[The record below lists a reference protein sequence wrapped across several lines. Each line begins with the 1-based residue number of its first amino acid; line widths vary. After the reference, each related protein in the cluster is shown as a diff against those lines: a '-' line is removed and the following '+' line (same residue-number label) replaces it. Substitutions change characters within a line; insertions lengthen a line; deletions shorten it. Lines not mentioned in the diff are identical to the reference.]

1 MNKEAIT
8 AINCIMNI
16 KISRFVFKLDTFPK
30 PKPLIKYPTLM
41 HREVENPRVSVGN
54 SSKVVAVKM
63 LLTIYKAARVEIV
76 TTYLVYVFSGPKA
89 IRKNRNKDIMLNR
102 DKSEVRRVSDLNR
115 TFENK
120 EARNSVEP
128 RIRTSK

>member
-30 PKPLIKYPTLM
+30 PNPLIKYPTLM

-54 SSKVVAVKM
+54 SSKVVTVKM

-76 TTYLVYVFSGPKA
+76 TTYLV
-89 IRKNRNKDIMLNR
+89 
-102 DKSEVRRVSDLNR
+102 
-115 TFENK
+115 
-120 EARNSVEP
+120 
-128 RIRTSK
+128 